1 MNILFKGL
9 SLACIALSLNASTLK
24 EIIQSTLQNN
34 ENLKAQNLQT
44 KAKQKTYQSVKNIY
58 NPNLNVGANYTRLD
72 LDTRAVQVGTTA
84 TAFLKLNINLYDGG
98 KNKALKR
105 QKFYE
110 YESSRYLNTNDKKQT
125 LLNVVTLFFQAKTVI
140 ENIKVFEEKS
150 KLLKAE
156 YERVKDRYNLKMAT
170 IDEVLK
176 LQSEYEANKY
186 TIEELKYQ
194 KTELLKNLSLLTG
207 EKITNLDNSHL
218 PEVKNLSYTQSSNIK
233 ALELS
238 LKATQE
244 NINITS
250 SIKKPQVKLE
260 DSLNYFKYYN
270 YNEKLLPDLPT
281 KQNQFSLTLTYN
293 LFDTSS
299 KEKIESAKLIKLASA
314 TKLSYAKKQEKM
326 EFDLAKQKLK
336 TQVLK
341 LQSLKS
347 TVEMGNSVYKIV
359 KTKYNNGVVDNITYL
374 DALNKKIYN
383 EALYRQALN
392 DYEIAKANYYF
403 KSGIDY
409 KKVIKKF

>member
-347 TVEMGNSVYKIV
+347 AVEMGNSVYKIV